1 MALTKRNIPAAL
13 SAFSQAVEMD
23 PQLIQAWI
31 MLVKIKAA
39 VGETSEANHMLNMAI
54 DANPDNKELMQ
65 LLKNS
70 GL

>member
-13 SAFSQAVEMD
+13 SAFSQAVEID
-23 PQLIQAWI
+23 PQLTQAWI

-39 VGETSEANHMLNMAI
+39 VGETSEANQMLNMAI